1 VEEGLKE
8 QTRCST
14 IDIAGRIEILHARY
28 FDHAFAPHWHDE
40 FAIGLIDAGVEQF
53 QYGGAV
59 HRATAGEV
67 VLFDAGEVHTG
78 QGFDERGF
86 GFRMLY
92 VPESTFREIALPAW
106 NGGSG
111 SLHFRTTVLNNVYAR
126 TCLLA
131 AHTSFDSG
139 APALEV
145 ESRFVRAFAY
155 LLTVAGSWGA
165 PKTSTAA
172 PAALVEA
179 RDYLHEHL
187 VRDVSLAEL
196 AQIAGLSKFHL
207 LRLFRQRFG
216 LTPHAYQLQQRI
228 LRAKQLLRVLP
239 IADVAAHCGFA
250 DQSHLHRVF
259 RSMVGT
265 TPGCYSQQFRS
276 TLA

>member
-1 VEEGLKE
+1 MKE

-14 IDIAGRIEILHARY
+14 IDIAGRIEVLHARY
-28 FDHAFAPHWHDE
+28 FEYAFAPHLHDE

-53 QYGGAV
+53 EYGGAV
-59 HRATAGEV
+59 HRATQGEV
-67 VLFDAGEVHTG
+67 VLLNAGEVHTG

-92 VPESTFREIALPAW
+92 VPESTFREIAPSSR
-106 NGGSG
+106 NSGSG
-111 SLHFRTTVLNNVYAR
+111 SLHFRTAVLNNVHAR

-131 AHTSFDSG
+131 AHKSFDSG

-155 LLTVAGSWGA
+155 LLTVAGSWSV

-172 PAALVEA
+172 PAALVGV

-187 VRDVSLAEL
+187 VRNVSLAEL
-196 AQIAGLSKFHL
+196 AQIAGLSKFHV

-228 LRAKQLLRVLP
+228 LRAKQLLRTLP
-239 IADVAAHCGFA
+239 IADVAAQCGFA

-259 RSMVGT
+259 RSFLGT
-265 TPGCYSQQFRS
+265 TPGRYSQQFRS
-276 TLA
+276 RPA

>member
-1 VEEGLKE
+1 MKE

-14 IDIAGRIEILHARY
+14 IDIAGRIEVLHARY

-53 QYGGAV
+53 EYGGAV
-59 HRATAGEV
+59 HRASPGEV
-67 VLFDAGEVHTG
+67 VLLNAGQVHTG

-92 VPESTFREIALPAW
+92 VPESTFREIAPPSRH
-106 NGGSG
+106 GGSG
-111 SLHFRTTVLNNVYAR
+111 SLHFRTAVLNNVHAR
-126 TCLLA
+126 ICLLA
-131 AHTSFDSG
+131 AHRSFDHG
-139 APALEV
+139 ATVLEV
-145 ESRFVRAFAY
+145 ESRFVNAFAY
-155 LLTVAGSWGA
+155 LLTVASSWRA

-172 PAALVEA
+172 PPTLVEA

-196 AQIAGLSKFHL
+196 ARIAGLSKFHL
-207 LRLFRQRFG
+207 LRVFRQQFG

-228 LRAKQLLRVLP
+228 LRAKQLLRALP
-239 IADVAAHCGFA
+239 IADVAAQCGFA

-259 RSMVGT
+259 RSLVGT
-265 TPGCYSQQFRS
+265 TPGRYSQQFRS
-276 TLA
+276 RLA

>member
-1 VEEGLKE
+1 MKE
-8 QTRCST
+8 WTRCST

-53 QYGGAV
+53 EYGGAV
-59 HRATAGEV
+59 YRATQGEV
-67 VLFDAGEVHTG
+67 VLLDAGQVHTG
-78 QGFDERGF
+78 QGFDDRGF

-92 VPESTFREIALPAW
+92 VPESTFRETALPAW

-111 SLHFRTTVLNNVYAR
+111 SLHFRTTVLNNVHAR

-179 RDYLHEHL
+179 RDYLNAHL

-239 IADVAAHCGFA
+239 IADVAALCGFA

-259 RSMVGT
+259 RSLVGT
-265 TPGCYSQQFRS
+265 TPGRYSQQFRS
-276 TLA
+276 RPA